1 MTVDA
6 LLFIPVDEGSGLRM
20 IDIETLLDGLLI
32 VVAASGLLAAKQET
46 LHQLILWYEQLD
58 HSCHLMAALGKHLLQ
73 SLSLRDGAGEAIKD
87 DTLVVG
93 TKTVIDAGEDIDHQ
107 FVGNQLTLVDIA
119 LGRLTKFRS
128 VFDLATQHI
137 TRGDVAQTV
146 LLNQFVTLRALTSTR
161 CTKNYDILHI

>member
-1 MTVDA
+1 
-6 LLFIPVDEGSGLRM
+6 
-20 IDIETLLDGLLI
+20 
-32 VVAASGLLAAKQET
+32 
-46 LHQLILWYEQLD
+46 
-58 HSCHLMAALGKHLLQ
+58 MAALGKHFLQ

>member
-1 MTVDA
+1 
-6 LLFIPVDEGSGLRM
+6 M

-93 TKTVIDAGEDIDHQ
+93 TKAVIDAGEDIDHQ

-119 LGRLTKFRS
+119 LGRLAKFRS
-128 VFDLATQHI
+128 VLISLRNTSPVEMWPRPYFSISLSLCVPLPAPGAPKLRYSSYI
-137 TRGDVAQTV
+137 NKCAQ
-146 LLNQFVTLRALTSTR
+146 S
-161 CTKNYDILHI
+161 